1 MDSIVNQIAGNISNR
16 DLRLSTIV
24 AVVIVILA
32 LSLYEYNVYRLVS
45 HKGFYNKSFN
55 ISIAVLPLFVG
66 TIILTLQSNLVITL
80 GTIGALAIIRF
91 RTAIKDPVDMIYIL
105 WSIHIG
111 VTCGC
116 QLYGLAIIVSV
127 IVTIMLI
134 IFNHVSLGKL
144 PLILLVR
151 TQQEREQEVINAV
164 SAITKRYTIKSC
176 NYVNGK
182 VDVVIEV
189 SGVER
194 EALTQAMLALDLE
207 RVTVVEY
214 NSEDVV

>member
-151 TQQEREQEVINAV
+151 TQQEREQEVINTV